1 MTKTRATKVLTM
13 VIALILALGLLLS
26 IGAGVLYTFATTDLE
41 RQLNEKLEGLKGQ
54 LSALDGEKA
63 DLDNKRTEIQTN
75 KDEVASQI
83 SDIEGQLNVLADR
96 QSGLMDEKVNLDM
109 QMNVTMEQ
117 ISVSQQIID
126 ELTLQIAQRTRDLL
140 DAEQKE
146 AEEYELFKT
155 RIRAMSESESVTELQ
170 MIFSASSLTDVY
182 VRLEAMAD
190 IARYDRNLMARLA
203 EVREYIAG
211 LKAELEADQQAERE
225 AQEKLV
231 AYEAELALQTEN
243 VNTLLVR
250 LDTKTNESVMALT
263 EAENLED
270 LFELELQAS
279 LAEIAAKEAEIAAQQ
294 AEIDKTKDAIKAEQK
309 AEAARKAAEAAKKAA
324 EEAAK
329 KAKADA
335 VKKAQEDA
343 AKTAAAAS
351 SASSSSS
358 SSSSGKITSMTW
370 PCPSS
375 SNVTSKYGMR
385 THPIT
390 GVYKL
395 HNGIDIAAAKN
406 AKIVAAAAGTVTTV
420 TYSNAYGNYVI
431 ITHSGGIQTL
441 YAHMT
446 TATVS
451 EGQTVSAGEQIG
463 KVGMTG
469 YSTGYHLH
477 FTVLVNGSSV
487 DPMKYLG

>member
-1 MTKTRATKVLTM
+1 M
-13 VIALILALGLLLS
+13 VIALILALGLFFS
-26 IGAGVLYTFATTDLE
+26 IGAGVLYTFATSDLE
-41 RQLNEKLEGLKGQ
+41 RQLNKKLEGLKGQ
-54 LSALDGEKA
+54 LSSLDSEKA
-63 DLDNKRTEIQTN
+63 ELDNKRAEIQTN

-83 SDIEGQLNVLADR
+83 SDIQGQLEVLADR

-126 ELTLQIAQRTRDLL
+126 ELTLQIADRTRDLL
-140 DAEQKE
+140 DAQQKE

-182 VRLEAMAD
+182 ARLEAMAD

-231 AYEAELALQTEN
+231 AYEAELAQQTETI
-243 VNTLLVR
+243 NTLLIR
-250 LDTKTNESVMALT
+250 LDAKTNESAAALA
-263 EAENLED
+263 EAENQED

-279 LAEIAAKEAEIAAQQ
+279 LSEIAAKEAEIAAQK

-309 AEAARKAAEAAKKAA
+309 AEAARKAAEVARKAA

-329 KAKADA
+329 RAKEDT
-335 VKKAQEDA
+335 VKKAQRDA
-343 AKTAAAAS
+343 AKAAAAV
-351 SASSSSS
+351 SS
-358 SSSSGKITSMTW
+358 SSSSGKVSSMSW

-375 SNVTSKYGMR
+375 SNVTSSYGMR
-385 THPIT
+385 KHPIT

-406 AKIVAAAAGTVTTV
+406 AKIVAAASGTVTTV

-451 EGQTVSAGEQIG
+451 EGQKVSAGEQIG

-477 FTVLVNGSSV
+477 FTVLVNGASV
-487 DPMKYLG
+487 NPMKYLG